1 MSRSRRSEPLPQI
14 MKNVRYKKGR
24 PLDDAKVRIAIESG
38 EQRLNGQGRLVIRPS
53 GTDPR
58 ADHSFSTIPTRLF
71 GMYRIP
77 ESTTSEAPPTAS
89 TTKA

>member
-1 MSRSRRSEPLPQI
+1 MPASPARA
-14 MKNVRYKKGR
+14 M
-24 PLDDAKVRIAIESG
+24 
-38 EQRLNGQGRLVIRPS
+38 IRPV

-71 GMYRIP
+71 GMYRTP
-77 ESTTSEAPPTAS
+77 ESTTSETPPTTS